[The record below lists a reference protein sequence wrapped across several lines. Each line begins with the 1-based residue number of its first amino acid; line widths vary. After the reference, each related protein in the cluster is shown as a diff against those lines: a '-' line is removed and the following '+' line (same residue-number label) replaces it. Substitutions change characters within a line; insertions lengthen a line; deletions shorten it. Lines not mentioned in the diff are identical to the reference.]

1 MFGYLD
7 LDYFVGRFYQCWWN
21 VLYIVVYIGCL
32 FYIARKKDKVM
43 LQIFVGMFLAALI
56 TIFNPLIME
65 PLLDKIGWKDR
76 YIRFY
81 WILPVGFLCSFF
93 ATKLIAEQ
101 KKGAERNILLLFLT
115 CFIFLCGGSMSELS
129 ADDNIYKVDNSV
141 VAVAEMIENNTDK
154 ENPIIL
160 CDAEMY
166 YWIRQYDPKLVI
178 PVTNKIMDLYQ
189 FQSPDKIDLAEEKK
203 SWKNAVSMFMHGVEI
218 DVDIANKIFEDKEI
232 DFVVCNK
239 EYYSDFYLSYLNLS
253 YVDSVDGYEL
263 YRCISN

>member
-65 PLLDKIGWKDR
+65 PLLDKI
-76 YIRFY
+76 
-81 WILPVGFLCSFF
+81 
-93 ATKLIAEQ
+93 IAEQ

-154 ENPIIL
+154 ENPVIL

>member
-1 MFGYLD
+1 MSLNSSNPKIVWEVKPQAD
-7 LDYFVGRFYQCWWN
+7 LNNMGGEQISTPGFKMPDYVKGVVPGAVFTAYVEAG
-21 VLYIVVYIGCL
+21 IVPDPNY
-32 FYIARKKDKVM
+32 A
-43 LQIFVGMFLAALI
+43 
-56 TIFNPLIME
+56 
-65 PLLDKIGWKDR
+65 
-76 YIRFY
+76 
-81 WILPVGFLCSFF
+81 
-93 ATKLIAEQ
+93 
-101 KKGAERNILLLFLT
+101 
-115 CFIFLCGGSMSELS
+115 
-129 ADDNIYKVDNSV
+129 DNIYKVDNSV

-154 ENPIIL
+154 ENPVIL

>member
-101 KKGAERNILLLFLT
+101 KRGQNAIYC
-115 CFIFLCGGSMSELS
+115 CFF
-129 ADDNIYKVDNSV
+129 
-141 VAVAEMIENNTDK
+141 
-154 ENPIIL
+154 
-160 CDAEMY
+160 
-166 YWIRQYDPKLVI
+166 
-178 PVTNKIMDLYQ
+178 
-189 FQSPDKIDLAEEKK
+189 
-203 SWKNAVSMFMHGVEI
+203 
-218 DVDIANKIFEDKEI
+218 
-232 DFVVCNK
+232 
-239 EYYSDFYLSYLNLS
+239 
-253 YVDSVDGYEL
+253 
-263 YRCISN
+263 